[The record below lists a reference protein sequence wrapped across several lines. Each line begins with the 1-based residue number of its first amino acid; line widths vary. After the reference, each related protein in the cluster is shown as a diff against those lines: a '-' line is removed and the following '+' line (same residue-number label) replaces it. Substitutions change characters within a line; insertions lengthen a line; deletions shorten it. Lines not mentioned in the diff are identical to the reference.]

1 MPNVQG
7 NIGIREDTQY
17 LSADMTTIID
27 NDYLWV
33 GLLQLIKAIFQ
44 PFQDFP

>member
-1 MPNVQG
+1 MPNIQG
-7 NIGIREDTQY
+7 NIGIGEDTQY